1 MSYVH
6 WLAILSVLFVLLE
19 RLRPRY
25 REQRVL
31 RRGIVTDLV
40 YLVFNG
46 HFLGVLLVHVARPA
60 AAAVDTALGDAG
72 VLHLAQLQ
80 AVEGLP
86 AWAQFVIALV
96 VMDLLHWCIH
106 NSLHRVPFLWEVH
119 KVHHS
124 IETMDWIGSLRF
136 HWGEVVVYKSL
147 SYLPLA
153 FLGVPSD
160 VLLWL
165 AVFNTAVGH
174 FNHANLAVTI
184 GPLKYLLNNPAM
196 HIWHHTHPESGPI
209 NRNFG
214 ISLSLWDWLFRTAY
228 LPDHPPQKLAFEGIE
243 TFPSTAPG
251 QLVHPLPA
259 ERGLRRLL
267 SRPGSRTPDDSE

>member
-1 MSYVH
+1 MSYVY
-6 WLAILSVLFVLLE
+6 WLAILSVVFVLLE
-19 RLRPRY
+19 RVRPRY

-31 RRGIVTDLV
+31 RRGIITDLV

-46 HFLGVLLVHVARPA
+46 HFLGVLLAHAAYPA
-60 AAAVDTALGDAG
+60 AAAVDSALGG
-72 VLHLAQLQ
+72 VGLLGIVHLK
-80 AVEGLP
+80 AVAELP
-86 AWAQFVIALV
+86 TWAQFVIALL
-96 VMDLLHWCIH
+96 VMDLLHWGIH
-106 NSLHRVPFLWEVH
+106 NLLHRVPFLWELH

-124 IETMDWIGSLRF
+124 IEIMDWFGSLRF

-153 FLGVPSD
+153 FLGVRGD

-174 FNHANLAVTI
+174 FNHANLSVSI
-184 GPLKYLLNNPAM
+184 GPLRYLLNNPAM
-196 HIWHHTHPESGPI
+196 HIWHHTHSDAGPI

-228 LPDHPPQKLAFEGIE
+228 LPERPPERLAFEGIE
-243 TFPSTAPG
+243 AFPSTAPG
-251 QLVHPLPA
+251 QVLHPLPV
-259 ERGLRRLL
+259 ERRVRRLL
-267 SRPGSRTPDDSE
+267 QDAAKSVRR